1 MAYFLSDES
10 LDAVYGL
17 ADESSAL
24 GQVTKEA
31 LDVIESVL
39 NEYG

>member
-1 MAYFLSDES
+1 MANFLSAES

-17 ADESSAL
+17 AEQSSAL

-31 LDVIESVL
+31 LDVIESIL
-39 NEYG
+39 DEYG